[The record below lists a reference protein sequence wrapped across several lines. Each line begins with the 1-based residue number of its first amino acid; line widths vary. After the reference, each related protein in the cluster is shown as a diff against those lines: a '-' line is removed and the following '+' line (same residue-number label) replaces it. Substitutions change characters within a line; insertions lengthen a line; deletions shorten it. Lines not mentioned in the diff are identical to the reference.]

1 MSGENIIVESLDGV
15 SREQW
20 LAMRRTG
27 ISGTDIAAILGQ
39 SPWSKPI
46 DIFIDK
52 TGAAE
57 AREASIAMKV
67 GNALEPMI
75 ADHYA
80 ETTSMQLIQPGFLRR
95 KDLPWM
101 VANPDRI
108 AIIPHDIGSH
118 ALDWGHII
126 EIKTARGRGSEWG
139 EPGSDEIPTQYL
151 LQVSWYLACA
161 DLDFADVAVYFKASD
176 KIEQYRIHR
185 DIDLEAIMIDRADV
199 FWREHIL
206 TGIAPAVDGSDRCAE
221 WISRRH
227 PRNIEPLRVAT
238 LEEIEIGRR
247 LAKAIT
253 AAKTADAELEECKN
267 LLKQAI
273 GDADGLD
280 LGELGKVTW
289 KVTKGSAKT
298 DWKAVAAAL
307 NAPESII
314 AQHTTTAPGSRRF
327 LPTLIGLDA

>member
-1 MSGENIIVESLDGV
+1 MSGENIIIESLDGV

-39 SPWSKPI
+39 SPWAKPI
-46 DIFIDK
+46 DVFLDK

-57 AREASIAMKV
+57 TKETSIAMRA

-75 ADHYA
+75 ADYYA

-95 KDLPWM
+95 ADLPWM

-108 AIIPHDIGSH
+108 ATIPHGIGNH
-118 ALDWGHII
+118 ALDWGHVL
-126 EIKTARGRGSEWG
+126 EIKTARFRGTEWG
-139 EPGSDEIPTQYL
+139 EPGSDDIPTQYL
-151 LQVSWYLACA
+151 LQVSWYLAIA
-161 DLDFADVAVYFKASD
+161 DLEFSDVSVYFKGSD
-176 KIEQYRIHR
+176 KIEQYRVHR
-185 DIDLEAIMIDRADV
+185 DSALEAIMTDAADM
-199 FWREHIL
+199 FWHCHIL
-206 TGIAPAVDGSDRCAE
+206 ENVPPPVDGSERCAE

-227 PRNIEPLRVAT
+227 PRNVEPLRVAS
-238 LEEIEIGRR
+238 LEEIAVGKR
-247 LAKAIT
+247 LGAAIA
-253 AAKTADAELEECKN
+253 AAKNAEAELEECKN

-273 GDADGLD
+273 GDAEGID
-280 LGELGKVTW
+280 LGELGKITW
-289 KVTKGSAKT
+289 KNTKGSAKT
-298 DWKAVAAAL
+298 DWKAVAMAL

-327 LPTLIGLDA
+327 LPTLIGFDA